1 MYFIT
6 HLFKTHFKMYL
17 LIDLFF
23 RTHHHVTFLDN
34 AVAIL
39 NRGNAL
45 TIRY

>member
-1 MYFIT
+1 MCVQGHVTCTIFSIE
-6 HLFKTHFKMYL
+6 
-17 LIDLFF
+17 DDVFF

-45 TIRY
+45 SIRY